1 MKQVTAYK
9 LSGGKLTESLEEAVK
24 DEKLETLK
32 TKLGSLDLYRSTDD
46 ILDNYEELEKIFTED
61 ARKLLNKAINVINFQ
76 REWIKNVKPEISDSG
91 TPKLVFESITKYLSK
106 FE

>member
-9 LSGGKLTESLEEAVK
+9 LSDGKLTESLEEAMK

-32 TKLGSLDLYRSTDD
+32 TKLGS
-46 ILDNYEELEKIFTED
+46 EELEQIFTED
-61 ARKLLNKAINVINFQ
+61 ARKLLNMAINVINFQ
-76 REWIKNVKPEISDSG
+76 REWMKNVKPEISDSG
-91 TPKLVFESITKYLSK
+91 TPKLVSESITKYLSK

>member
-9 LSGGKLTESLEEAVK
+9 LSDGKLTESLEEAMK

-32 TKLGSLDLYRSTDD
+32 TKLGS
-46 ILDNYEELEKIFTED
+46 EELEKIFTED
-61 ARKLLNKAINVINFQ
+61 ARKLLNMAINVINFQ
-76 REWIKNVKPEISDSG
+76 REWMKNVKPEISDSG
-91 TPKLVFESITKYLSK
+91 TPKLVSESITKYLSK